1 MTVAMKK
8 KEVLMSNKLG
18 EKMENKL
25 AAQEA
30 DSEIDN
36 LEEEVAI
43 NEKIAKTER
52 QVSSSTKD
60 VAKTKLLEETAKVDK
75 NLCKFKRH
83 STTKTNELFY
93 ADAEKAEERKDQMW
107 RRRLQN
113 SINGLRKD
121 LSESKNKEVSNV
133 RHWQT
138 LENTLLEELDKVL
151 KN

>member
-1 MTVAMKK
+1 MTVATKK

>member
-1 MTVAMKK
+1 M
-8 KEVLMSNKLG
+8 
-18 EKMENKL
+18 
-25 AAQEA
+25 
-30 DSEIDN
+30 
-36 LEEEVAI
+36 
-43 NEKIAKTER
+43 
-52 QVSSSTKD
+52 
-60 VAKTKLLEETAKVDK
+60 LEETAKVDK

-93 ADAEKAEERKDQMW
+93 ADAEKAEERKDPMW

-121 LSESKNKEVSNV
+121 LSESKNKKVSNV